1 MASNTRETLT
11 EVAKLLEKAGWRDD
25 HSIHIRGNV
34 TNSQVAQTL
43 TNSTNMVQ
51 QQPAG
56 TKKDLLDQLRRDV
69 EALISHLPADKADE
83 APQVAEDL
91 EMLVKQAT
99 SDKPNRKWYSVS
111 AEGLLEA
118 SKWVN
123 NFSGNILGTVGQLGK
138 LIWPDFSPP
147 KAD

>member
-1 MASNTRETLT
+1 MASKTKETLA
-11 EVAKLLEKAGWRDD
+11 EVAILLERAGWRDD
-25 HSIHIRGNV
+25 HSIHICGNV

-43 TNSTNMVQ
+43 TNTTNIVQ
-51 QQPAG
+51 QQPPG
-56 TKKDLLDQLRRDV
+56 EKKDLLDQLRRDV

-83 APQVAEDL
+83 ASQVAENL

-118 SKWVN
+118 STWVKD
-123 NFSGNILGTVGQLGK
+123 FSGNIFGTVRQVGK
-138 LIWPDFSPP
+138 LIWPDFSLP